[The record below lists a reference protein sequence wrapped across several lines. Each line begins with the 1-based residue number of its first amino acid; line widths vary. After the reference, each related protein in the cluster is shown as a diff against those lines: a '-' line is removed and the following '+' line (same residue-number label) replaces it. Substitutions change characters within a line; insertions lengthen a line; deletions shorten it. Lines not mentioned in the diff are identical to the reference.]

1 MKKYWSEL
9 NLIILP
15 PQETIEDNRKKYGQ
29 MTALLEK
36 ERAKQQLL
44 DSTVTID
51 LDPTSTE
58 ANSLKDVLL
67 SPESVAELIDKHKLS
82 IRSAA
87 SEIGMSHSTLLRY
100 INKEAKRSNKASMQK
115 LQNWYDEKISIKK

>member
-51 LDPTSTE
+51 IISYLSTE

-67 SPESVAELIDKHKLS
+67 SPESVAELID
-82 IRSAA
+82 
-87 SEIGMSHSTLLRY
+87 
-100 INKEAKRSNKASMQK
+100 
-115 LQNWYDEKISIKK
+115 